1 VTHKQRLI
9 KEGSILVTF
18 SIMGRGVAK
27 RGKTMD
33 LEQIKYQTC
42 SWDDGEGILLTDIDE
57 AIPETDEDGNLQ
69 YYCLEGNHTF
79 SAYEDDES

>member
-1 VTHKQRLI
+1 
-9 KEGSILVTF
+9 
-18 SIMGRGVAK
+18 
-27 RGKTMD
+27 MD